1 MRVQGLEF
9 NSYTTGSYQG
19 GKYPGLTLQFSSAA
33 GDYHAIFNVILQYQR
48 NSKGHS
54 PGDVLPGKE
63 FRFKPDSAFAKFWKR
78 IELKPARRASEY
90 HKVMNRLKR
99 LTFAAE
105 LANVKTGKLK
115 NSSITAE
122 LKEASG
128 STSEIISLVASK
140 GQRCG
145 SVGTT
150 LGQLGD
156 NSIGQG
162 LGTKIWDKEI
172 EAGYIKSSSQADSST
187 CVQECVQN
195 SVRDENTTF
204 KVIRIKSKAN
214 EGTSCPNMAEQ
225 RIDGL
230 SDYQRLQMLNVE
242 DWLTDYVDEEGRMS
256 RETGSV
262 LIPDI
267 VPNMAKVLE
276 LRNRL
281 SGEHLVELL
290 DELGFQLKDEQVVEI
305 EVSSPDKTCSHSD
318 VLPDPIPSIG
328 DSAGAGQLL
337 IDQDNDYADCLGYN
351 SEVVDDSIE
360 AWIVEYQ
367 SLGGASV
374 MSGSCSGSKKQS
386 GEVVSE
392 LTDCKSYVKSSFSR
406 N

>member
-115 NSSITAE
+115 NSSITAQ

-140 GQRCG
+140 GQLCG

-172 EAGYIKSSSQADSST
+172 EAGHIKSSSQADSST

-204 KVIRIKSKAN
+204 KVIRIKSKAS
-214 EGTSCPNMAEQ
+214 EGTSCPKTAEQ

-230 SDYQRLQMLNVE
+230 SDYQRLQMQTVE
-242 DWLTDYVDEEGRMS
+242 DWLTDYSNEDVER
-256 RETGSV
+256 
-262 LIPDI
+262 PDAALAKSTL
-267 VPNMAKVLE
+267 VPDMESFLE
-276 LRNRL
+276 LRESIPVDHLLEAADDLEIPL
-281 SGEHLVELL
+281 SA
-290 DELGFQLKDEQVVEI
+290 EQVIQIEI
-305 EVSSPDKTCSHSD
+305 GASASAAWEGMSESRSILEAVFFTDAEILPPDD
-318 VLPDPIPSIG
+318 
-328 DSAGAGQLL
+328 
-337 IDQDNDYADCLGYN
+337 DYADCLELGIDIDPQGYQ
-351 SEVVDDSIE
+351 EQVI
-360 AWIVEYQ
+360 EYQ
-367 SLGGASV
+367 NCARRHQ
-374 MSGSCSGSKKQS
+374 K
-386 GEVVSE
+386 
-392 LTDCKSYVKSSFSR
+392 
-406 N
+406 